1 MSSWSRS
8 RLLLVNACKRQNLQT
23 MKEPCLVE
31 SGENAATNLP
41 MQPHVETIISPRR
54 NLQASEAPNVGRQR
68 TVSKEDERLGREGR
82 GTSEADWRK
91 SKKKGHGLGP
101 CRLGFPGV
109 SQTLRPTFIRPCLL
123 IRWYAA
129 RTMRM
134 GTTPMISHMS

>member
-8 RLLLVNACKRQNLQT
+8 RLLLVNACKRQNLQS

-54 NLQASEAPNVGRQR
+54 NLQLSEAPNIGRQR

-82 GTSEADWRK
+82 GTSQAD
-91 SKKKGHGLGP
+91 
-101 CRLGFPGV
+101 
-109 SQTLRPTFIRPCLL
+109 
-123 IRWYAA
+123 
-129 RTMRM
+129 
-134 GTTPMISHMS
+134 